1 MPKQKQEYI
10 NIIEI
15 FKKMTYNKKKK
26 LDISFTISQI
36 N

>member
-26 LDISFTISQI
+26 IRYKFYDKP